1 MRTWKH
7 AGARLAV
14 ETWGAGAVRAV
25 LLHEGL
31 GSIALWKGFPE
42 ALAGRVGGRVLAY
55 DRRGHGASDPLDA
68 PRRPDFMHRE
78 AEVLAAFLEAE
89 GAGDAVLVG
98 HSDGA
103 SIALLHAA
111 RRPVRGLALMA
122 PHVFVE
128 SLSLASIRDARER
141 FAGTDLCGFQPG
153 VMVFARFAN
162 LAGFPFQPFN
172 GFASVLVQTAFTVDI
187 AGQLIDARAQRSAVR
202 DGLALRDDR
211 ERNGDAL
218 ARGGSAQDPGA
229 SADLAALLP
238 DAAVG
243 PHAAHDVVAVGEDR
257 GR

>member
-141 FAGTDLCGFQPG
+141 FAGTDLR
-153 VMVFARFAN
+153 AR
-162 LAGFPFQPFN
+162 LARYHRDPEHTFRAWNDIWLDPA
-172 GFASVLVQTAFTVDI
+172 FASWTIEAEAARVEAPLLVLQGRDDAYGTAAQYERLAAAAPQADVLVLGRCGHDP
-187 AGQLIDARAQRSAVR
+187 AR
-202 DGLALRDDR
+202 DR
-211 ERNGDAL
+211 
-218 ARGGSAQDPGA
+218 PGA
-229 SADLAALLP
+229 TL
-238 DAAVG
+238 DAIASFIERC
-243 PHAAHDVVAVGEDR
+243 A
-257 GR
+257 